1 MTAIT
6 LRKIPPDLARRIRRR
21 AEERGISLNRAV
33 LELLQEGAKPARAA
47 EKGSDDLDALFGAW
61 SAKDAAGFQRTL
73 RAQRRIDPEVWA

>member
-21 AEERGISLNRAV
+21 AEERGISLNKAV
-33 LELLQEGAKPARAA
+33 LELLREGEPAARKPRQ
-47 EKGSDDLDALFGAW
+47 GSDDLDALFGAW
-61 SAKDAAGFQRTL
+61 SAKDAAGFNRTL